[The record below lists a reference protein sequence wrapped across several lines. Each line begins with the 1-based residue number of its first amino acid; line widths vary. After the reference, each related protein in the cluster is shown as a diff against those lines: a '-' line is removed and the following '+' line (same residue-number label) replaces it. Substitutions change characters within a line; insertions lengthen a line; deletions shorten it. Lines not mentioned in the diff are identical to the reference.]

1 MLGNIEQLKL
11 EKGAIDM
18 RIAISGAHFSG
29 KSTLIASL
37 LEQLPDYTSVDEPY
51 LLLEEEGYEFS
62 NPPTLEDFERQFERS
77 ISVIKESRN
86 NTIFDR
92 CPLDFLAYA
101 LAVEETSSLEE
112 SIDPEDWIQRMEDA
126 VQRLDLIV
134 FVPIEKRIPV
144 PVSEDLKLRLS
155 VHEKLQEMILEDS
168 LGILDKIEV
177 MEVIGSLEKRVEMVK
192 SKI

>member
-1 MLGNIEQLKL
+1 
-11 EKGAIDM
+11 M

-37 LEQLPDYTSVDEPY
+37 LEQLPDYTSIDEPY

-77 ISVIKESRN
+77 ITLIKESGD

-101 LAVEETSSLEE
+101 LVTAEVSSLEE
-112 SIDPEDWIQRMEDA
+112 SVDPEEWIQRMDDA
-126 VQRLDLIV
+126 VQHLDLIV

-144 PVSEDLKLRLS
+144 PDSEDLKLRLS

-168 LGILDKIEV
+168 LGILGKIEV
-177 MEVIGSLEKRVEMVK
+177 LEVSGTLGKRVEMVK

>member
-1 MLGNIEQLKL
+1 
-11 EKGAIDM
+11 M

-37 LEQLPDYTSVDEPY
+37 LEQLPDYTSVEEPY

-62 NPPTLEDFERQFERS
+62 NPPTLEDFEQQFKRS
-77 ISVIKESRN
+77 ITLIKESRN

-92 CPLDFLAYA
+92 CPLDCLAYA
-101 LAVEETSSLEE
+101 LAMAETSSLEE
-112 SIDPEDWIQRMEDA
+112 SIDAEDWIQRMEDA

-155 VHEKLQEMILEDS
+155 VHKKLQEMILEDS
-168 LGILDKIEV
+168 LGILGKIEV
-177 MEVIGSLEKRVEMVK
+177 VEVTGSQGNRVEMVK